1 VTRTTRTALA
11 ALLAALA
18 TAARADA
25 PCAADAKRFCDSK
38 STLELVSCL
47 QAHRPELAPACV
59 QRLERAL
66 VYLQNVKFDC
76 EPDAFQFCRTA
87 GPGLPM
93 VDCLSAKQGQLTPRC
108 QQFFDVARSRD
119 EAVQKAC
126 SDQASRGCPGVPTGR
141 GELWI
146 CVGLSGEDLAPECQ
160 AAIGGS
166 SYVPPERQRR

>member
-1 VTRTTRTALA
+1 VTRIPRTLLA
-11 ALLAALA
+11 ALLLAAA
-18 TAARADA
+18 PAARADA
-25 PCAADAKRFCDSK
+25 PCAADARRFCSAG

-47 QAHRPELAPACV
+47 QAHRPDLAPACV
-59 QRLERAL
+59 KRLERAV

-76 EPDAFQFCRTA
+76 EPDAFQLCRTA
-87 GPGLPM
+87 GPGLAM
-93 VDCLSAKQGQLTPRC
+93 VDCLSAQQGKLTPRC

-126 SDQASRGCPGVPTGR
+126 ADQASRACPGVPTGR

-146 CVGLSGEDLAPECQ
+146 CVGLSGEDLSPGCE

-166 SYVPPERQRR
+166 SYVLPQRERR